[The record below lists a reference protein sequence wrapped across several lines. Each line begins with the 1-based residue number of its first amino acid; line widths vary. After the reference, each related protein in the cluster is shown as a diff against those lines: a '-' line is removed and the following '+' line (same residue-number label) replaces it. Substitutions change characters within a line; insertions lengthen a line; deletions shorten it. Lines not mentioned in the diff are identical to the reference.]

1 METLQSL
8 RLAEKGSNE
17 LDSWLYQTSILKIK
31 MSQVNVILDEVF
43 EAIDYFKV
51 EISQLNFYL
60 TFFDLLSRELRLLIF
75 KDGVMGER

>member
-1 METLQSL
+1 METLQCL
-8 RLAEKGSNE
+8 WLAEKGSNE
-17 LDSWLYQTSILKIK
+17 LDSWLDQACILKIK

-51 EISQLNFYL
+51 EISQLNFCL
-60 TFFDLLSRELRLLIF
+60 SFFDLLSRKLCLLIF